1 MNSTGMP
8 PLPAPD
14 RQALSREL
22 RDSLCHLSFHAFAT
36 CLLTLLDRLGYVDA
50 RLLDRTHRHQ
60 RTGHG
65 GYDLLAH
72 SVTGVT
78 EAMLLVQAKQYA
90 RPVSRRFVDE
100 LKGAM
105 LREGA
110 GLGLCITLSTFS
122 RAAKTAAAARDAAPV
137 ILVDGEALVALLIR
151 HRVGIAPD
159 ALGSLR
165 LDGRYFWALERR
177 YP

>member
-1 MNSTGMP
+1 MT
-8 PLPAPD
+8 PD
-14 RQALSREL
+14 RQALSLSLMENL
-22 RDSLCHLSFHAFAT
+22 RRLSFHGFET

-72 SVTGVT
+72 SVTGVST
-78 EAMLLVQAKQYA
+78 ATLLVQAKQYE

-110 GLGLCITLSTFS
+110 GGGLCITLSTFS
-122 RAAKTAAAARDAAPV
+122 TAAKNAAATEDAAPV
-137 ILVDGEALVALLIR
+137 ILVDGGALVALLIR
-151 HRVGIAPD
+151 HRVGVCPD
-159 ALGSLR
+159 AAGNLQ
-165 LDGRYFWALERR
+165 LDGRYFRALERR